1 MKLYIISGLGA
12 DFTVLN
18 KLKFN
23 PNLQI
28 IFINWLIPELNE
40 TFENYVFRM
49 AEPITA
55 EEDFYL
61 LGYSFGGI
69 LVQEIH
75 KIKPA
80 KKVVILGSI
89 KTDGEKSLV
98 MKAGKIS
105 RIPKILPLKFYSGVS
120 VDSFAFIRKFFDS
133 KNSNIL
139 TYFKVRDPYY
149 LKWSI
154 QQILDWKMEKLPEVI
169 QILADK
175 DLVFPLKNS
184 QPDYIIKG
192 GTHLFPLTKYK
203 EVSAILGEVFK

>member
-1 MKLYIISGLGA
+1 MKVYVISGLGA
-12 DFTVLN
+12 DFTVLE
-18 KLKFN
+18 KIKFRQH
-23 PNLQI
+23 LEI
-28 IFINWLIPELNE
+28 IFIDWLIPNENE
-40 TFENYVFRM
+40 TFENYVSRM
-49 AEPITA
+49 AEKISTT
-55 EEDFYL
+55 EDFYL

-89 KTDGEKSLV
+89 KSDSEKSLV

-105 RIPKILPLKFYSGVS
+105 KITKILPDKFYGNTSI
-120 VDSFAFIRKFFDS
+120 DSYAFIRKIFDS

-139 TYFKVRDPYY
+139 TYFRVRDPYY

-154 QQILDWKMEKLPEVI
+154 QHILDWKMEKIPEVI
-169 QILADK
+169 QILAEK

-184 QPDYIIKG
+184 QPDYVIKG
-192 GTHLFPLTKYK
+192 GTHLFPLTKHK
-203 EVSAILGEVFK
+203 EVSEILAEILI

>member
-1 MKLYIISGLGA
+1 MKVYIISGLGA
-12 DFTVLN
+12 DQTVLN

-23 PNLQI
+23 QNLEI
-28 IFINWLIPELNE
+28 IFIDWLIPDQDEP
-40 TFENYVFRM
+40 FENYVSRM
-49 AEPITA
+49 ADPIA
-55 EEDFYL
+55 VNEDFYL

-89 KTDGEKSLV
+89 KSDAEKSLV
-98 MKAGKIS
+98 MKAGQFSKIT
-105 RIPKILPLKFYSGVS
+105 KILPANFYGTVS
-120 VDSFAFIRKFFDS
+120 IDSYAFVRKIFDS

-154 QQILDWKMEKLPEVI
+154 EQILAWKMEKMPDII
-169 QILADK
+169 QILGEK
-175 DLVFPLKNS
+175 DPVFPLKNS
-184 QPDYIIKG
+184 QPDYVIED
-192 GTHLFPLTKYK
+192 GTHLFPLTKHK
-203 EVSAILGEVFK
+203 EVSYILNKLFS